1 MLQLQEASMDSF
13 TFLPAHFQNQSKYF
27 KMPSCLLP
35 KLQMLSIKVEKI
47 LSQSSLKT
55 CSLPL
60 LQYFGTLFWDDITIF
75 WDENLL

>member
-27 KMPSCLLP
+27 KLPSCLLP
-35 KLQMLSIKVEKI
+35 KLQVLSIQVERI

-55 CSLPL
+55 CSCSL
-60 LQYFGTLFWDDITIF
+60 LRYFGMILRYFGMKIYYDF
-75 WDENLL
+75 